1 MYMYIQMCVCVYI
14 LYEKFQSYVKRQS
27 PTWDWVRTA
36 PCSIHFRPFY
46 SVTGVPGPVLLSSW

>member
-1 MYMYIQMCVCVYI
+1 MCVCVYI